1 MLREVTEADIRGSPA
16 HGNSEAH
23 LYAALERR
31 IPGHVCEFG
40 VWQGTSLRNIAERV
54 DFVHG
59 FDSFEG
65 LPIPWITQAK
75 QDCTHPAGY
84 FKTDVNALTF
94 PANARI
100 WKGWFSETIPQF
112 LVQVPGQIGF
122 LHIDS
127 DLYESCREVL
137 FGLNNRIVPGAVICF
152 DELYDNVGNY
162 DLWRDGEV
170 KALNEWLAAND
181 RRVEMLSRSDYYQA
195 AVIVRQ

>member
-1 MLREVTEADIRGSPA
+1 MLHEVTEQDIRGSTA
-16 HGNSEAH
+16 YVDCQSH
-23 LYAALERR
+23 LIAALDRR
-31 IPGHVCEFG
+31 IPGHACEFG

-54 DFVHG
+54 DTVHG

-75 QDCTHPAGY
+75 VDCTHPAGY
-84 FKTDVNALTF
+84 FKTDFGKLTF

-127 DLYESCREVL
+127 DLYESCRDVL
-137 FGLNNRIVPGAVICF
+137 FGLNNRIVPGTVIVF
-152 DELYDNVGNY
+152 DELFDLVGNY
-162 DLWRDGEV
+162 DLWREGEF
-170 KALNEWLAAND
+170 KALNEWLATND
-181 RRVEMLSRSDYYQA
+181 RRVEMLSHSDRYQA